1 MAQRKR
7 LKLREK
13 YRRKVAGL
21 TIIILV
27 ASFAAIMLLTPA
39 FNITKIR
46 VHGNSV
52 LTDEKI
58 ILSAGITEGVN
69 IFGVSIAEATKGVE
83 EMSYIES
90 VKIKRRLPSTIEIT
104 VVEAVG
110 VGYIPAAN
118 GYVVITADGRS
129 IETVANISDSKQN
142 EKIGKLPV
150 IKGLKNVKYKIGS
163 KIVSKDEKQ
172 LSALK
177 NFLKVFSKNGHIF
190 NMTNI
195 DITKFSEITFKYN
208 KDLEVYFGSD
218 EKVEYKAEVFC
229 SILKE
234 LGENPSGY
242 LDLERQTYREKSDN
256 TVEN

>member
-13 YRRKVAGL
+13 YRRRVAGL

-27 ASFAAIMLLTPA
+27 LSFAAIMLLTPA

-46 VHGNSV
+46 VNGNSV

-58 ILSAGITEGVN
+58 IFSAGISEGVN
-69 IFGVSIAEATKGVE
+69 IFGVSIAKATRGIE
-83 EMSYIES
+83 EMSYIEN
-90 VKIKRRLPSTIEIT
+90 VKIKRRLPSMIEIN

-110 VGYIPAAN
+110 VGYIPAEN

-129 IETVANISDSKQN
+129 IETVANKSDN
-142 EKIGKLPV
+142 EKNGNIPV
-150 IKGLKNVKYKIGS
+150 INGLKKVKYKIGS
-163 KIVSKDEKQ
+163 EIVCKDKKQ

-177 NFLKVFSKNGHIF
+177 SFLKVFSENGHIF
-190 NMTNI
+190 NMKKI

-218 EKVEYKAEVFC
+218 EKVEYKAEVFS

-242 LDLERQTYREKSDN
+242 LDLERQTYREKEEN
-256 TVEN
+256 TAEN